1 MGVVIE
7 GVYLGNKKA
16 RLRHEPSGAE
26 FLTDVPRDAGGEA
39 SSFSPTDLVGGALG
53 ACMLSVM
60 GLAAERAA
68 IDLAGTRMRVEKEMT
83 PPPRRVGKLTVTV
96 HLPARLEAKERER
109 LERVAR
115 ECPVL
120 RSLHPDVTVDAQFL
134 YDV

>member
-7 GVYLGNKKA
+7 AVYLGHKKA
-16 RLRHEPSGAE
+16 RLRHAPSGAE

-39 SSFSPTDLVGGALG
+39 SSFSPTDLVAGALG
-53 ACMLSVM
+53 TCMISVM
-60 GLAAERAA
+60 GVAAERAG

-83 PPPRRVGKLTVTV
+83 GPPRRIGRLAVVV
-96 HLPARLEAKERER
+96 RMPARLTAEERER

>member
-1 MGVVIE
+1 MSVVIE

-39 SSFSPTDLVGGALG
+39 SSFSPTDLVAGALG
-53 ACMLSVM
+53 ACMISVM
-60 GLAAERAA
+60 GVVAERAG
-68 IDLAGTRMRVEKEMT
+68 IDLGGTRMRVEKEMT
-83 PPPRRVGKLTVTV
+83 SAPRRVGRLTVTLR
-96 HLPARLEAKERER
+96 LPARLKAEERER

-115 ECPVL
+115 QCPVL
-120 RSLHPDVTVDAQFL
+120 RSLHPEVTVDAQFL